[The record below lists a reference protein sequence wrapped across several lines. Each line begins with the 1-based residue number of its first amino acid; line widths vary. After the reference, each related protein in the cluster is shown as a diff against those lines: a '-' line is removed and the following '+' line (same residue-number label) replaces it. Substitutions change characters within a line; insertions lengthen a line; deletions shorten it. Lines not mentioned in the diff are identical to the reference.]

1 MLLLFVFASRR
12 RHTIWPRDWS
22 SDVCSSDLARQGG
35 VVVVLH
41 DLALAARYCDR
52 LVLLQGGRVVAE
64 GSAGQVLS
72 ADQLQSVYGI
82 EGRWLHSDGEAAVL
96 PWRRD
101 RKSVVEGKR
110 GGK

>member
-72 ADQLQSVYGI
+72 ADQQI
-82 EGRWLHSDGEAAVL
+82 GRASCRERESIWGVGVTDHKQ
-96 PWRRD
+96 RRSTTTQT
-101 RKSVVEGKR
+101 RHLR
-110 GGK
+110 RMT